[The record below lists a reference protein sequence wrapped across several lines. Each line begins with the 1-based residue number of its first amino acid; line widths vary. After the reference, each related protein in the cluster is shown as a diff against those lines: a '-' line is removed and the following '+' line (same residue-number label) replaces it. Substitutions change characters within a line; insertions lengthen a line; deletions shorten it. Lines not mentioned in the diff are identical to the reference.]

1 MERLYVAAAIAG
13 LAGWVAYRVF
23 NPPRESS
30 TEQRKPRKH
39 GRGSVI
45 TQGARWKKPEP
56 ADAAQPR
63 AEDGASPRVVAARR
77 NVSDGQS
84 WSAMAKEAE
93 ELRASGRHWRDD
105 AFPHD
110 DGSLF
115 VDPDRPPAD
124 WLRDGERGKVLRDV
138 RVEWHPPPKFCAT
151 SRPLGRTAAG
161 ASTWLYSDEDGDGHV
176 SAQSA
181 QNADD
186 VVQGSLGDCYLLSA
200 LALATR
206 DCGVCE
212 DLIDATF
219 EDAGAYGVTLFV
231 RGRWTLVFVDGFFPC
246 WIPNDAHGRRRP
258 RPVFASAADHREIWP
273 MVVEKAFAKLHG
285 SYEGIGGG
293 GVIATALTA
302 LTGGAAWTASARSI
316 EWPELMRAVASAD
329 VFVGAG
335 SRRDLPDREMRGL
348 VGGHAY
354 SILHAVEVV
363 AEGAAPARLLLLR
376 NPWAHGEWKGDW
388 GVGSRLWS
396 RRPDVVAAVG
406 NKASREDDGRF
417 WISLE
422 DFRERFASVDLCRIE
437 GGRLKA
443 RNVLEELRPD
453 ASGDRSSADRS
464 DDAAWLEGWAPAEP
478 PQKKRAQGSGKKK
491 KKHGK

>member
-1 MERLYVAAAIAG
+1 MVRDGEGGRGAARERPA
-13 LAGWVAYRVF
+13 LAGRRV
-23 NPPRESS
+23 
-30 TEQRKPRKH
+30 
-39 GRGSVI
+39 
-45 TQGARWKKPEP
+45 
-56 ADAAQPR
+56 
-63 AEDGASPRVVAARR
+63 
-77 NVSDGQS
+77 
-84 WSAMAKEAE
+84 
-93 ELRASGRHWRDD
+93 
-105 AFPHD
+105 PHD

-151 SRPLGRTAAG
+151 SRPLGRTVAG
-161 ASTWLYSDEDGDGHV
+161 GSTWLYSDEDGDGHV

-396 RRPDVVAAVG
+396 RRRRRRGRRQQGVA
-406 NKASREDDGRF
+406 RGRRA
-417 WISLE
+417 LLDLAE

-443 RNVLEELRPD
+443 RNVLEECARRARLEATGRTTGGLVARRASKRPP
-453 ASGDRSSADRS
+453 R
-464 DDAAWLEGWAPAEP
+464 
-478 PQKKRAQGSGKKK
+478 SGKKK
-491 KKHGK
+491 KHGNERWDQRAPCRGGRLTRQRCPAVKEEARKITVLGWTNGISSSDD